1 MERFGFVSQQWVFEN
16 RLRAIIHS
24 GYQYRTDIKE
34 RLMDHEQQDGGADAF
49 AVVAIITIVVG
60 GIVFWLSN
68 MPS

>member
-1 MERFGFVSQQWVFEN
+1 
-16 RLRAIIHS
+16 
-24 GYQYRTDIKE
+24 
-34 RLMDHEQQDGGADAF
+34 MDHEQQDGGADAF